1 MPGLNG
7 ISSTVLLVGRLGC
20 GLTSLPFTMLKKIEA
35 LAGPSQLPTSV
46 GEPVN
51 LMRPSG
57 QRGAGAAGGCARRA
71 CGAGAACCASTVA
84 AVARPSAIVP
94 MTRFLMAQDP
104 WNYCAWVPWLPARVW
119 LLEEAAPS
127 TSPELLRVTRR
138 ALAVLLP
145 SRASQ
150 PSTDTSSPMRRLLRF
165 QPAFCSMCGGP
176 ISKPQLLTFWV
187 LGSVTST

>member
-46 GEPVN
+46 GEPVK

-71 CGAGAACCASTVA
+71 CGAGAASCDWTRAEVA
-84 AVARPSAIVP
+84 MPSAMVP
-94 MTRFLMAQDP
+94 MTSVLMLLRLRGRVAAQRLVVGRGGTHHFTGGLAGHAAGVGGAAAIPGKPAVHGHFFADLQTV
-104 WNYCAWVPWLPARVW
+104 ALPAGAHEHV
-119 LLEEAAPS
+119 
-127 TSPELLRVTRR
+127 RR
-138 ALAVLLP
+138 AHLESPVADLLG
-145 SRASQ
+145 
-150 PSTDTSSPMRRLLRF
+150 L
-165 QPAFCSMCGGP
+165 
-176 ISKPQLLTFWV
+176 
-187 LGSVTST
+187 